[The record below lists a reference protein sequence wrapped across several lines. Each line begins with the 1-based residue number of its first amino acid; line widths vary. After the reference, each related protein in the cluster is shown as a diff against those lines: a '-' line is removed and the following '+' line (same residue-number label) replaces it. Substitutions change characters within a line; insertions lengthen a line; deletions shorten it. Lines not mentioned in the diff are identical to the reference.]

1 MNISNFDLSIIY
13 TRTDG
18 SFVINQGL
26 YHVPNEGD
34 YTDLWLQV
42 DAYAKE
48 HPEFVMPEP
57 GEPEPTFDEVKTAA
71 LSRID
76 SATSAA
82 ILAGFGYEIGGEIFH
97 FSYNHDDQQ
106 NFSDTFN
113 GVAMKK
119 LMGFENLPETI
130 DWNGWRNH
138 TTNFK
143 GELVILTLTPDDFL
157 SLYTQGALVHK
168 QTHLEIGKQRKK
180 AVENASSVDEINNL
194 LKEWNI

>member
-1 MNISNFDLSIIY
+1 MNIENFNLSVIY
-13 TRTDG
+13 TRPDG
-18 SFVINQGL
+18 SYIVNQGL
-26 YHVPNEGD
+26 YHVPNEGEWA
-34 YTDLWLQV
+34 DLWAKV
-42 DAYAKE
+42 DTYAKE
-48 HPEFVMPEP
+48 HPEVVMPEP
-57 GEPEPTFDEVKTAA
+57 GKPEPAFDEVKTNT
-71 LSRID
+71 LSLID
-76 SATSAA
+76 STTTRNIIS
-82 ILAGFGYEIGGEIFH
+82 GFYYTINGEQLH
-97 FSYNHDDQQ
+97 FSYNIEDQQ

-113 GVAMKK
+113 GIAMKK

-143 GELVILTLTPDDFL
+143 GELVVLTLTPDDFL
-157 SLYTQGALVHK
+157 NLYTQGALVHK